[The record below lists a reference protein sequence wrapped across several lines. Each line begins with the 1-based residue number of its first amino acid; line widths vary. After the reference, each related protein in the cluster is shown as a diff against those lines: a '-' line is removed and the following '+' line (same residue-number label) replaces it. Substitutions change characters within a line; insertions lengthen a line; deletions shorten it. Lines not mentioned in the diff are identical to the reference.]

1 MDDSMELLLGNRRFL
16 YALLTRAFAS
26 EPDGTL
32 LDIVKDEH
40 TGEECALLD
49 DEDGAG
55 RHLWHILANEA
66 AADED
71 DRLRG
76 EYTKLFLG
84 PEKLPA
90 PPWESVYVN
99 GEPLLFQESTL
110 VVRQAYRSSGYVSA
124 GYPREADD
132 HVAIE
137 LDFMATLASKT
148 CETGAGN
155 RGALEAQLAFLE
167 KHLLAWI
174 DSFAERL
181 GSCDTVSGF
190 YPSFARLA
198 VLACRRD
205 AGVLKE
211 LLAA

>member
-1 MDDSMELLLGNRRFL
+1 MDDSMELLLSNRRFL
-16 YALLTRAFAS
+16 YALLARAFAS

-32 LDIVKDEH
+32 LGVVMDEH
-40 TGEECALLD
+40 TGDECALLD

-55 RHLWHILANEA
+55 RRLWRMLADEA

-71 DRLRG
+71 DRLRS
-76 EYTKLFLG
+76 EYTRLFLG

-110 VVRQAYRSSGYVSA
+110 VVRETYRRSGYASA

-137 LDFMATLASKT
+137 LDFMAALAVKT
-148 CETGAGN
+148 CEAMD
-155 RGALEAQLAFLE
+155 RDALEAQRSFLE
-167 KHLLAWI
+167 KHLLVWI
-174 DSFAERL
+174 ESFAERL

-198 VLACRRD
+198 ALVCRRD
-205 AGVLKE
+205 AEVLKE
-211 LLAA
+211 LLTA

>member
-1 MDDSMELLLGNRRFL
+1 MDDSMELLLSNRRFL
-16 YALLTRAFAS
+16 YALLARAFAS

-32 LDIVKDEH
+32 LGVVMDEH
-40 TGEECALLD
+40 TGDECALLD

-55 RHLWHILANEA
+55 RRLWRMLADEA

-71 DRLRG
+71 DRLRS
-76 EYTKLFLG
+76 EYTRLFLG

-110 VVRQAYRSSGYVSA
+110 VVRETYRRSGYASA

-137 LDFMATLASKT
+137 LDFMVALAVKT
-148 CETGAGN
+148 CEAMD
-155 RGALEAQLAFLE
+155 RDALEAQRSFLE
-167 KHLLAWI
+167 KHLLVWI
-174 DSFAERL
+174 ESFAERL

-198 VLACRRD
+198 ALVCRRD
-205 AGVLKE
+205 AEVLKE
-211 LLAA
+211 LLTA

>member
-1 MDDSMELLLGNRRFL
+1 MDDSTKLVLGNRRFL
-16 YALLTRAFAS
+16 YALVHRAFAS
-26 EPDGTL
+26 EPDAAL
-32 LDIVKDEH
+32 LAVVLDEH
-40 TGEECALLD
+40 ARDECSLLD
-49 DEDGAG
+49 DADGAG
-55 RHLWHILANEA
+55 LSLWRALADEA
-66 AADED
+66 ACDED
-71 DRLRG
+71 GRLRS
-76 EYTKLFLG
+76 EYTRLFLG

-110 VVRQAYRSSGYVSA
+110 AVRDAYRRAGYLAA

-137 LDFMATLASKT
+137 LDFMATLASKS
-148 CETGAGN
+148 CEAAVLD
-155 RGALEAQLAFLE
+155 REALAVQLAFLE
-167 KHLLAWI
+167 EHLLVWM

-181 GSCDTVSGF
+181 CACDTVSGF

-198 VLACRRD
+198 ALVCRRD
-205 AGVLKE
+205 AEVLKE

>member
-1 MDDSMELLLGNRRFL
+1 MDGSMELLLGNRRFL
-16 YALLTRAFAS
+16 YVLAHRAFAS
-26 EPDGTL
+26 EPDEAL
-32 LDIVKDEH
+32 LAVIEDEH
-40 TGEECALLD
+40 TRDECALLD
-49 DEDGAG
+49 DGDGAG
-55 RHLWHILANEA
+55 MHLWRVLVDA
-66 AADED
+66 AVVNGVDS
-71 DRLRG
+71 LRS
-76 EYTKLFLG
+76 EFTRLFLG

-110 VVRQAYRSSGYVSA
+110 VVRDAYRQSGYAAV

-137 LDFMATLASKT
+137 LDFMATLALKT
-148 CETGAGN
+148 CEAET
-155 RGALEAQLAFLE
+155 LEREMLAKQLAFLE
-167 KHLLAWI
+167 GHLLVWI

-181 GSCDTVSGF
+181 GACDTVSGF

-198 VLACRRD
+198 ALVCHRD
-205 AGVLKE
+205 AEVLQE

>member
-1 MDDSMELLLGNRRFL
+1 MNDSLELMLSNRRFL
-16 YALLTRAFAS
+16 YAFVCRAFAA
-26 EPDGTL
+26 EPDETL
-32 LDIVKDEH
+32 CSIAMDER
-40 TGEECALLD
+40 TGDECALLD
-49 DEDGAG
+49 GEDGAG
-55 RHLWHILANEA
+55 RQVWRMIADEA

-71 DRLRG
+71 GRLRS
-76 EYTKLFLG
+76 EYTRLFLG

-90 PPWESVYVN
+90 PPWESVYVT

-110 VVRQAYRSSGYVSA
+110 AVRDAYRRSGFVSA

-137 LDFMATLASKT
+137 LDLMATLASKT
-148 CETGAGN
+148 CDTVAGD
-155 RGALEAQLAFLE
+155 RGVLEAQLAFLE
-167 KHLLAWI
+167 EHLLAWV

-181 GSCDTVSGF
+181 GACGTVSGF

-198 VLACRRD
+198 ALVCRRD
-205 AGVLKE
+205 AEVLRE